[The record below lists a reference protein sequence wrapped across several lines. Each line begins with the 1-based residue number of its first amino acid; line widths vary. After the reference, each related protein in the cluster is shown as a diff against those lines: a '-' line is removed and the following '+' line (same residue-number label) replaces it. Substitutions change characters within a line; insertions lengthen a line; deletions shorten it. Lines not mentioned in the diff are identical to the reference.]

1 MRRKGTPKTGGR
13 AKGTPNKVT
22 GTLKEFVS
30 DLIDKNRVQIE
41 RDLSTLSPRDR
52 LYVLDKFMQY
62 VLPKNQSLNTNI
74 KENFFEKLMGSLPN
88 DPHELDRKD
97 TSEDD

>member
-62 VLPKNQSLNTNI
+62 VLPKNQSLNTNL
-74 KENFFEKLMGSLPN
+74 KESFFEKLMGSLPN
-88 DPHELDRKD
+88 DPHELDRKE
-97 TSEDD
+97 TNEDN

>member
-13 AKGTPNKVT
+13 TKGTPNKVT
-22 GTLKEFVS
+22 GTLKEFVAN
-30 DLIDKNRVQIE
+30 LIDQNREQME
-41 RDLSTLSPRDR
+41 RDLKSLSPRDR
-52 LYVLDKFMQY
+52 LYALDKFMQY

-88 DPHELDRKD
+88 DPYELER
-97 TSEDD
+97 